1 MRKISNKIISGL
13 LVLSIAAFGLT
24 GVTANA
30 ASDNNVGFS
39 FHVNENQHASFGAEP
54 RYRSTSK
61 TNNCWKVNM
70 TYSGEGVGTCTYF
83 WLGSGTT
90 VVSNRVLVKQGS
102 GARYRFAYETASQ
115 TNVRLRA
122 QNNNQSITGYDVGG
136 YWDEET
142 GVFKQN

>member
-13 LVLSIAAFGLT
+13 LVLSIAAFGMK
-24 GVTANA
+24 GVVANA

-39 FHVNENQHASFGAEP
+39 FHILENQHISFGADP
-54 RYRSTSK
+54 RYRSTSN

-90 VVSNRVLVKQGS
+90 IVSNHVVVKQGS
-102 GARYRFAYETASQ
+102 GAKYRFAYETASQ
-115 TNVRLRA
+115 THVRLRA
-122 QNNNQSITGYDVGG
+122 QNNNQSINGYDVGG

-142 GVFKQN
+142 GVFTEK